1 MGTALNFLGHYSEA
15 LPVLLPQAE
24 EHLPGAM
31 SWFQVTIARNGAGE
45 NLQGCISAYEKA
57 IELDEEY
64 DLAWFNIGGIYWNAQ
79 QIDKAGEVWLL

>member
-1 MGTALNFLGHYSEA
+1 M
-15 LPVLLPQAE
+15 
-24 EHLPGAM
+24 
-31 SWFQVTIARNGAGE
+31 TIARNGAGE